1 MNEELLKEL
10 LELVNNVSPLL
21 WSMAERQ
28 VAVINFQDA
37 FFVFLLPLISFL
49 SHNVFGKELL
59 KRDEYGNFD
68 HDEAGPIFLI
78 VWYVLTA
85 IFSVVVV
92 VNIVSIIMRLL
103 NPEYYTL
110 QILMKAISGQ

>member
-37 FFVFLLPLISFL
+37 FFALILPLISF
-49 SHNVFGKELL
+49 SSYKIFGKELL
-59 KRDEYGNFD
+59 KKDKWGHFD

-78 VWYVLTA
+78 VWYILTG
-85 IFSVVVV
+85 IFSIVVV
-92 VNIVSIIMRLL
+92 VNIVSIIMRLS
-103 NPEYYTL
+103 NPDYYTL
-110 QILMKAISGQ
+110 QVLMKAVSGQ